1 MARGRRTGDP
11 GGLRR
16 RLRREAATSRP
27 AFSPALQSRIEAAL
41 SAERASRRRV
51 PWAAGL
57 TAFAGCAAAGCLAV
71 AVWLAGGRDPRPGVD
86 EAARVVAAAV
96 PEPVAIDQLPLWDE
110 LGGDVLAGTAALAA
124 EAVGLPRWND
134 LVAAGA
140 AFVGPGDDQSA
151 PITP

>member
-16 RLRREAATSRP
+16 RLRREAAASRP
-27 AFSPALQSRIEAAL
+27 AFSPALQTRIEAAL

-51 PWAAGL
+51 PWTAGL
-57 TAFAGCAAAGCLAV
+57 TAVAGCVAAACLAA
-71 AVWLAGGRDPRPGVD
+71 AVWLAGGRDPQPGAD
-86 EAARVVAAAV
+86 EAARVVTAAL
-96 PEPVAIDQLPLWDE
+96 PEPVAIDQLPLWEE
-110 LGGDVLAGTAALAA
+110 LEGEVLAGTAALAA